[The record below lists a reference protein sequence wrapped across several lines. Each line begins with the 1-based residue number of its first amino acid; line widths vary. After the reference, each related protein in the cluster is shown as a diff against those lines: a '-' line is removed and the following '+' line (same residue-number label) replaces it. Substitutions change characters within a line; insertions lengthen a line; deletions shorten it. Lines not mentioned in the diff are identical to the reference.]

1 MIPCISAS
9 GTFLNVSLKLALV
22 GVFCDL
28 PASRKVCGFTSF
40 NSLHG
45 CNKCLKCF
53 PVETFG
59 EKPDYSGFNRSEWPL
74 RNLDIHKMKCMEHLS
89 AVTKSYQK
97 SIEKNYGLRYSV
109 LIELPYFNPI
119 RHTVI
124 DPMHNLFL
132 GTAKYCMEFWT
143 KNNILSKQDLDLME
157 ERMSHLLAPHS
168 VGRLPLKIS
177 SGFSGFSAD
186 QWRNWTVCYS
196 PIALRGVLPSNHLQY
211 WLLFVKATSLLC
223 SQYLKKSNIELADQ
237 YLNMFCS
244 KFEAVNGKAACTPNM
259 HLHMHL
265 KKCIHDYG
273 PLYSFGCYA
282 FERYNGMLGSF
293 PTNQKNIEPQLMK
306 KCLMLQE
313 LYSQSF
319 PPDGQAIEGILR
331 KYLPLA
337 SGGLRTTMSGEEMI
351 KFANLSTPL
360 LSQVLDFKVS
370 GYIKLLPPVKQFVLD
385 GNMLSY
391 LQNTYELLY
400 PGTTLNTLQQF
411 AKQSPRSSFLEE
423 VYGSTLVR
431 RESNI
436 VVMAYWPSCSATLP
450 QEDRYLPLSI
460 GQTQFFLKHNLGGNE
475 HIFAFVH
482 WFRKHQNHD
491 WFGSCATVCQP
502 EFETDLS
509 YSFIPLQRIV
519 SLCVYGQCTIS
530 FANNVAET
538 VLIATPTTIK
548 HLHF

>member
-1 MIPCISAS
+1 MILVGIIPGPHEPSLTVNSYLSPLVLELKQFYGGVMIPCISAS

-28 PASRKVCGFTSF
+28 PASRKVCDFTSF
-40 NSLHG
+40 NSLHD

-124 DPMHNLFL
+124 DPMHNQFL

-196 PIALRGVLPSNHLQY
+196 PIALRGVLSSNHLQY

-265 KKCIHDYG
+265 KNVYK
-273 PLYSFGCYA
+273 
-282 FERYNGMLGSF
+282 
-293 PTNQKNIEPQLMK
+293 
-306 KCLMLQE
+306 
-313 LYSQSF
+313 
-319 PPDGQAIEGILR
+319 
-331 KYLPLA
+331 
-337 SGGLRTTMSGEEMI
+337 TMDHFI
-351 KFANLSTPL
+351 
-360 LSQVLDFKVS
+360 VS
-370 GYIKLLPPVKQFVLD
+370 G
-385 GNMLSY
+385 
-391 LQNTYELLY
+391 
-400 PGTTLNTLQQF
+400 
-411 AKQSPRSSFLEE
+411 
-423 VYGSTLVR
+423 
-431 RESNI
+431 
-436 VVMAYWPSCSATLP
+436 VMH
-450 QEDRYLPLSI
+450 
-460 GQTQFFLKHNLGGNE
+460 LKD
-475 HIFAFVH
+475 I
-482 WFRKHQNHD
+482 
-491 WFGSCATVCQP
+491 TVC
-502 EFETDLS
+502 
-509 YSFIPLQRIV
+509 
-519 SLCVYGQCTIS
+519 
-530 FANNVAET
+530 
-538 VLIATPTTIK
+538 
-548 HLHF
+548 